1 VTDSDVSEVSSVE
14 ELRRL
19 VGQETRIGTWV
30 EITQEQVNAFAEAT
44 GDHQWIHVDPER
56 AKRGPYG
63 GTIAHGFFTLSVCG
77 QLLRGAE
84 GVQVRLP
91 TKMGVNYGLNRV
103 RFPSAVPVGKRVR
116 ARSKL
121 LSVEE
126 VQPGVIQQ
134 VQEVTVDVEG
144 ERKPAM
150 VAETV
155 TRLYL

>member
-1 VTDSDVSEVSSVE
+1 MITIDDVRT
-14 ELRRL
+14 LR
-19 VGQETRIGTWV
+19 GRIGE
-30 EITQEQVNAFAEAT
+30 EIAVSDWLEVTQKRIDQFADAT

-56 AKRGPYG
+56 AKQGPYG
-63 GTIAHGFFTLSVCG
+63 GTIAHGFFTLSVCA
-77 QLLRGAE
+77 QLLRGSE
-84 GVQVRLP
+84 GVRMRLP
-91 TKMGVNYGLNRV
+91 TKMGINYGLNRV
-103 RFPSAVPVGKRVR
+103 RFPSALPVGKRVR

-134 VQEVTVDVEG
+134 VQEVTVEVEG

-155 TRLYL
+155 TRLYV